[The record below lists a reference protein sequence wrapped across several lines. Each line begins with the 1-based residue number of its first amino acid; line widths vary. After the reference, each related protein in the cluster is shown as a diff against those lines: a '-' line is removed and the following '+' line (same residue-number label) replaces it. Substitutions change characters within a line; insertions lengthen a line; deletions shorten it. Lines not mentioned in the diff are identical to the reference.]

1 MLHIVGFL
9 RTRRIPRAAILSVD
23 RADLE
28 WPMVQW
34 SLPGAPDRWSPLTP
48 IMLNASS
55 FLPASM
61 YRRRHR
67 FLAQLHSWAP
77 DVRAATVRPGLWSR
91 AMDWLMR
98 MTLAI
103 SRSPLLRIVIALAL
117 LAIAAGAYWLG
128 TSTALAVVENGTS
141 LPRGAI
147 ATAFWVVGAAEA
159 AYWLTPMRRRNPR
172 TWHITLGILTAPLA
186 ALLLGAMASSFS

>member
-1 MLHIVGFL
+1 
-9 RTRRIPRAAILSVD
+9 
-23 RADLE
+23 
-28 WPMVQW
+28 
-34 SLPGAPDRWSPLTP
+34 
-48 IMLNASS
+48 
-55 FLPASM
+55 
-61 YRRRHR
+61 
-67 FLAQLHSWAP
+67 
-77 DVRAATVRPGLWSR
+77 LWSR

>member
-141 LPRGAI
+141 LARGAL
-147 ATAFWVVGAAEA
+147 APAFWVVGAAEA
-159 AYWLTPMRRRNPR
+159 AYC
-172 TWHITLGILTAPLA
+172 
-186 ALLLGAMASSFS
+186 